1 MFAVAWSGYR
11 ISRLEGTALLAG
23 YIAYVYVLLPK

>member
-1 MFAVAWSGYR
+1 MFTAAWSGYR

-23 YIAYVYVLLPK
+23 YAAYIFMLIPD